1 MSDKIQQIGE
11 ILKNTFNYKPKQ
23 PEPKKKKALDELV
36 KEIKNPTSLEKT
48 QQAYQKIAQM
58 ERYFLKQEKIKQFK
72 ETLAASGLT
81 FDDYKKAKNFNF
93 YQFYY
98 LKNGK
103 SKHSKFIIQKVRK
116 WWKET
121 RKEKPFLVLF
131 GERGTGKTQ
140 LAKKIAIAAITS
152 KEQLNVYY
160 TDKKHIDK
168 RIYDFD
174 SKEEFLDFLMEVRF
188 LIIDD
193 LLSGH
198 TSEFSFAQIYTVLDY
213 RYQQGKLTLLTM
225 NEDIRKYREE
235 NKYEDINLLA
245 DRLEEVAEF
254 VHFDYPSLRS
264 RKFLEF
270 AKKGDIR
277 PLQNASKANNLNP

>member
-1 MSDKIQQIGE
+1 MTDKIEAIGE
-11 ILKNTFNYKPKQ
+11 ILKNTFNYKPKKPIPQ
-23 PEPKKKKALDELV
+23 KKKTLEELV
-36 KEIKNPTSLEKT
+36 KEIKDANSLEKT
-48 QQAYQKIAQM
+48 QQAYEKIAKM
-58 ERYFLKQEKIKQFK
+58 EQQFLKQEKISQFK
-72 ETLAASGLT
+72 ETLLASGLT
-81 FDDYKKAKNFNF
+81 FDDYKKAKNFSF

-103 SKHSKFIIQKVRK
+103 AKHSKFIIQKVRK

-140 LAKKIAIAAITS
+140 LAKKIAITAITS
-152 KEQLNVYY
+152 KEKLNVYY
-160 TDKKHIDK
+160 ADKKHIDK
-168 RIYDFD
+168 RVYNFN
-174 SKEEFLDFLMEVRF
+174 SKEEFLDFLMEVKF

-235 NKYEDINLLA
+235 NKYDDINLLA

-254 VHFDYPSLRS
+254 VHFDYPSLRN
-264 RKFLEF
+264 KDFLKY
-270 AKKGDIR
+270 AQKGDIR
-277 PLQNASKANNLNP
+277 PLQQRKENKNFNP